1 MATSSGATAPTKKP
15 NLAAG
20 GQLRTG
26 RVLIRKDKTN
36 PRRIAYLTLLLFATP
51 PGWPLFAAGGMLVIV
66 AVLFHGWAAGY
77 LARAGYSE
85 REKVLTVRGPYR
97 HNRNPYYLAH
107 MTMDLGFFCI
117 AGLPLLY
124 LVYFPII
131 FSVYRNWVVNEE
143 PFLEKEFGEA
153 FQEFKADVPRWRIRL
168 APARPR
174 GHEQAF
180 SWGMFKRNN
189 ELPRAGSHLLLL
201 VIFTLYALFGN
212 PWDDV
217 DPLARVTVVG
227 VIAGWLL
234 VHDIYLLDASRVHT
248 GWLWLAGGIAVGGAM
263 FLAVGP
269 VWESWSSAVSCI
281 WMALGAMLGMT
292 VALLTL
298 PMVAHASGKTLNDL
312 IPRPMC
318 QWYLIGLGLGLLTLT
333 LGGIW
338 MGILVP
344 LVFWAL
350 NLAGVVQIWPVPQ
363 TTAMGLSLLAA
374 FGTFT
379 TSAVIRLVI

>member
-1 MATSSGATAPTKKP
+1 MATSSGEALPTKKT

-51 PGWPLFAAGGMLVIV
+51 PGWSLFVVGGMLVIA

-77 LARAGYSE
+77 LARAGYKE

-97 HNRNPYYLAH
+97 HTRNPYYVAH
-107 MTMDLGFFCI
+107 MTMDFGFFCI

-124 LVYFPII
+124 LFYFPVIY
-131 FSVYRNWVVNEE
+131 SVYRNWVVNEE
-143 PFLEKEFGEA
+143 PFLEKEFGKA
-153 FQEFKADVPRWRIRL
+153 FQEFKREVPRWRVRL
-168 APARPR
+168 TPATPR

-180 SWGMFKRNN
+180 SWTTFKLNN

-212 PWDDV
+212 PWGDV
-217 DPLARVTVVG
+217 DPLARTTVVG

-234 VHDIYLLDASRVHT
+234 VHDIYLLDAARVHT
-248 GWLWLAGGIAVGGAM
+248 GWVWLAGVIAVGGAG
-263 FLAVGP
+263 FLAAAP
-269 VWESWSSAVSCI
+269 VWESWSFVASFI
-281 WMALGAMLGMT
+281 WMIVGSVLGMT

-298 PMVAHASGKTLNDL
+298 PMVARASGKTLNDRV
-312 IPRPMC
+312 PQPMC
-318 QWYLIGLGLGLLTLT
+318 QWYLLGLALGLLTLT
-333 LGGIW
+333 LGGVWI
-338 MGILVP
+338 GILVP
-344 LVFWAL
+344 LMLWAL
-350 NLAGVVQIWPVPQ
+350 NLAGIVQIRPIPQ
-363 TTAMGLSLLAA
+363 TTAMGLSLLAV
-374 FGTFT
+374 FGFFAGC
-379 TSAVIRLVI
+379 AVTRLVT